1 MTEGLPAGYVP
12 TAGVFDEMLCADGT
26 LRDTWERV
34 LATPDFRSAE
44 VLENRWREAE
54 RQIRENGVTYN
65 VYGDPRGLARPWPLD
80 PVPLVIEASEWQ
92 AIEAGLIQ
100 RARLMSYVVGDI
112 YGGQSLFH
120 SGSVAPGA
128 VLSNPGFLRPCH
140 GIVPPDNTH
149 LHFIAVDIGRQPD
162 GAWAVLNDRTQAP
175 SGAGYALENRI
186 VTSRCLSESFNAQPV
201 HRLAG
206 FFRAL
211 RDNINNAAS
220 LAARRSRGS
229 GAEPQVVLLT
239 PGPYNETYFE
249 HAYLARYLGYPLVA
263 GEDLTVRY
271 DRVYL
276 KTLSGLQPV
285 DGILRRLDDD
295 YCDPLWLKAGSAL
308 GIPGLVAAHRRGHVA
323 VCNRLGSGIVEAPAM
338 LGYLPRI
345 NREIFAEDLIL
356 PQAESHWL
364 GDTDN
369 LHDVMGRL
377 REYVIKP
384 AFRSFPFEPVFCDT
398 LDDESLEALEAR
410 VRKRPHAFVAQ
421 RRMNLSCVPVWQDGR
436 LVARPMVVR
445 TYIAA
450 SGSGWVVMPGGLTRV
465 ARRSGDPVVS
475 LQAGGGS
482 KDTWILASA
491 PVEIETL
498 WPSQSEAIALRRTA
512 TVDLPSRVADNLFW
526 LGRYVERT
534 EVMLRLARA
543 TMNRYMP
550 DAALGASAIPSLLR
564 CLNRF
569 GIRPAQPARL
579 SHLLT
584 AFDEGLPPVFKA
596 LHHSATTV
604 RDRLSMDAW
613 RLLNPLGMP
622 TGLSNRAPVASAAEL
637 EGYLMR
643 IATFNGLAMENM
655 TRGLGWRFLELG
667 RRIERAIQTAGAV
680 RILGSESGETEPAAF
695 EALLEVCD
703 STMTYR
709 SRYYTS
715 LRLDGVLDLVI
726 SDDSNP
732 RAIAFQLT
740 AINEHLRYLPRER
753 PGTLATPEHR
763 MAAACLAELRRVDMR
778 RLADSSD
785 ASGELTRPALD
796 RFAANLSHD
805 LSALSDVLGEA
816 YFKHAIP
823 ALVAHTPAMIPA
835 RG

>member
-1 MTEGLPAGYVP
+1 MTEGLPVGYMP
-12 TAGVFDEMLCADGT
+12 TAGVFDEMLQPDGSA
-26 LRDTWERV
+26 RDAWRRV
-34 LATPDFRSAE
+34 LATPDFRSPE
-44 VLENRWREAE
+44 ILENRWREAE

-80 PVPLVIEASEWQ
+80 PMPLVIEEAEWQ
-92 AIEAGLIQ
+92 AIEAALIQ
-100 RARLMSYVVGDI
+100 RARLMNFVVGDI
-112 YGGQSLFH
+112 YGAQSLFR

-140 GIVPPDNTH
+140 GIIPPDGTH
-149 LHFIAVDIGRQPD
+149 LHFIAVDLGRQPD
-162 GAWAVLNDRTQAP
+162 GQWVVLNDRTQAP
-175 SGAGYALENRI
+175 SGAGYALENRT
-186 VTSRCLSESFNAQPV
+186 VTSRCLSESFRAQPV

-206 FFRAL
+206 FFRGL
-211 RDNINNAAS
+211 RDNINHAAS
-220 LAARRSRGS
+220 IAARRSRGT
-229 GAEPQVVLLT
+229 GGEPQVVLLT

-308 GIPGLVAAHRRGHVA
+308 GVPGLVAAHRRGHVA
-323 VCNRLGSGIVEAPAM
+323 VCNRLGSGVVEAPAM
-338 LGYLPRI
+338 LGYLPQI
-345 NREIFAEDLIL
+345 NREMFGEDLIL
-356 PQAESHWL
+356 PQAESNWL
-364 GDTDN
+364 GDPEV
-369 LHDVMGRL
+369 LRDVMGRI

-384 AFRSFPFEPVFCDT
+384 AFRSFAFEPVFCDT
-398 LDDESLEALEAR
+398 LDEESLEALEAR
-410 VRKRPHAFVAQ
+410 VAKRPHAFVAQ
-421 RRMNLSCVPVWQDGR
+421 RRLNLSCVPVWQDGK

-450 SGSGWVVMPGGLTRV
+450 SGADWVVMPGGLTRV
-465 ARRSGDPVVS
+465 ARRAGDPVVS

-482 KDTWILASA
+482 KDTWILSSA

-498 WPSQSEAIALRRTA
+498 WPSQSESVALRRTA

-534 EVMLRLARA
+534 EVMLRLSRA
-543 TMNRYMP
+543 IMTRYLP
-550 DAALGASAIPSLLR
+550 DAALGAAAIPALTR

-579 SHLLT
+579 GNLLT
-584 AFDEGLPPVFKA
+584 AFDEGLPPVFTA

-622 TGLSNRAPVASAAEL
+622 IGLSGRPPAAAAAEL
-637 EGYLMR
+637 EGWLMR

-667 RRIERAIQTAGAV
+667 RRIERSIQTAGAV
-680 RILGSESGETEPAAF
+680 RILGTVPGDNEPAAF

-715 LRLDGVLDLVI
+715 LRPDGVLDLVI

-778 RLADSSD
+778 RLADTHED
-785 ASGELTRPALD
+785 SGAVRPALD
-796 RFAANLSHD
+796 RFAANLASD
-805 LSALSDVLGEA
+805 LAALSDVLGEA